1 MADVNVSIVVPS
13 LRGDIFLKPLLDSL
27 LNQSN
32 KVSFEVIICNDSDH
46 SFDLSFWEDKMDL
59 KQIILKEHHGPSYGR
74 NKGVEAARGKL
85 IAFLDDD
92 VYVAPR
98 GLRKAIAALKIMLL

>member
-1 MADVNVSIVVPS
+1 M
-13 LRGDIFLKPLLDSL
+13 DS
-27 LNQSN
+27 
-32 KVSFEVIICNDSDH
+32 
-46 SFDLSFWEDKMDL
+46 
-59 KQIILKEHHGPSYGR
+59 KQIILKEHYGPSYGR